1 MKNTTL
7 VTGIWDLGRSELGE
21 GWSRSF
27 DHYVEAFKKLLS
39 ATQEHNLAIFID
51 EKHQDIVWEIR
62 DKSKKNTAIYNHPK
76 ENFKSNFFPFFDDVQ
91 KIRTDPDWY
100 NQVGWL
106 KESTQAKLEWYNPM
120 VMSKMFMLHN
130 AKCFNPFDTD
140 YYFWVDGGIANTV
153 HPGYL
158 SLIHI

>member
-39 ATQEHNLAIFID
+39 ATQDHNLAIFID

-62 DKSKKNTAIYNHPK
+62 DRSKKNTAIY
-76 ENFKSNFFPFFDDVQ
+76 E
-91 KIRTDPDWY
+91 
-100 NQVGWL
+100 G
-106 KESTQAKLEWYNPM
+106 
-120 VMSKMFMLHN
+120 
-130 AKCFNPFDTD
+130 
-140 YYFWVDGGIANTV
+140 
-153 HPGYL
+153 
-158 SLIHI
+158 